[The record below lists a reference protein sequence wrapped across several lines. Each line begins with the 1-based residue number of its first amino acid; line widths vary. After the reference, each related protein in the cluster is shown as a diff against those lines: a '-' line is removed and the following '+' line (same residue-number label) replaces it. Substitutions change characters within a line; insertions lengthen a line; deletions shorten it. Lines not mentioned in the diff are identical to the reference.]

1 MGCDWG
7 DDCIVKCGKRGPR
20 LRRDAEEEDEQDE
33 HVTTEAPF
41 IPIVTTAETIIE
53 EIWTEQRSSLDSL
66 SVTEVVYGPLN
77 WLTVTRPGTTMLPVL
92 DTTVEDDD
100 VIYTTDMPSIIF
112 NESKD
117 ESATKIPTNVVE
129 EVVFVEDVVVTEDDV
144 VDSLTMPAGR
154 PLFWFRFLLSLSSA
168 P

>member
-1 MGCDWG
+1 M
-7 DDCIVKCGKRGPR
+7 
-20 LRRDAEEEDEQDE
+20 
-33 HVTTEAPF
+33 TTEAPF

-77 WLTVTRPGTTMLPVL
+77 WLTVTRPETTMLPVL

-117 ESATKIPTNVVE
+117 ESATQMPTNVVDDVVE
-129 EVVFVEDVVVTEDDV
+129 EVVFVEDVVVVTEDDV
-144 VDSLTMPAGR
+144 VDSLTMPGWSTIVLVSISAFAFVCASVG
-154 PLFWFRFLLSLSSA
+154 LSLKWYKSTADRKLLTSSY
-168 P
+168 